1 MSQDPPNNRPRPE
14 RRERG
19 ENPRFRSSQPQ
30 PSVVKLQVIKLLR
43 RAIAVLEGTVEK
55 LEADPTAPLLPPAPI
70 ALRQVLRPVRA
81 LLPAGINRQFSD
93 WGLTGAIAGLL
104 LVILLTTTRLM
115 LPEPAEQIAELPPA
129 TATEITEN
137 PPQDAEI
144 PPPGQQTES
153 TPEKIPATPTET
165 AELPPELPPE
175 TRTETT
181 EASEPAIGESEP
193 ELFDDYIPEEI
204 VPLTPEQTLVASV
217 ENQVNQLNR
226 DYAQELIKS
235 IKVDFQRSFLQVQLN
250 DVWYNLTTSQQDK
263 LASKLLAKVKGLD
276 FSILEIRD
284 GAENLL
290 ARSPVVGSQMIIL
303 RRSLVNIS

>member
-1 MSQDPPNNRPRPE
+1 MSQDLPNNRPRPE
-14 RRERG
+14 RGEPG
-19 ENPRFRSSQPQ
+19 ENPRVRRSQPQ

-43 RAIAVLEGTVEK
+43 KAITILEGTVEK
-55 LEADPTAPLLPPAPI
+55 LEADPTAPLLPPAPL
-70 ALRQVLRPVRA
+70 ALSQVLRPVRA

-93 WGLTGAIAGLL
+93 WGLTSAIAGLL

-115 LPEPAEQIAELPPA
+115 LPETAEQIAQLPPE
-129 TATEITEN
+129 TPTKITEN
-137 PPQDAEI
+137 PPQGLEI
-144 PPPGQQTES
+144 PPTRQQTES
-153 TPEKIPATPTET
+153 TPEQIPTTSSET
-165 AELPPELPPE
+165 AEFPPE

-181 EASEPAIGESEP
+181 EASEPAIAESEP
-193 ELFDDYIPEEI
+193 EILNDAITEEI
-204 VPLTPEQTLVASV
+204 VPLTPEQILVASV

-250 DVWYNLTTSQQDK
+250 DVWYNLTKSQQDK
-263 LASKLLAKVKGLD
+263 FASKLLAKVRGLD

-303 RRSLVNIS
+303 RRSQVNIS